1 MGGMGGKTRALR
13 ILNPFIDTVCCR
25 HNNIRLGM
33 QVSHHRLCLCTCPDE
48 KIAQELAHS
57 LVEAR
62 LAACV
67 NILPAITSVYM
78 WQGRIEQDGEVL
90 LLIKTSEQRL
100 PDLQAHIVAR
110 HPYELPEVIAVPITD
125 GLTGYLQWLDDVME
139 SQT

>member
-1 MGGMGGKTRALR
+1 
-13 ILNPFIDTVCCR
+13 
-25 HNNIRLGM
+25 M